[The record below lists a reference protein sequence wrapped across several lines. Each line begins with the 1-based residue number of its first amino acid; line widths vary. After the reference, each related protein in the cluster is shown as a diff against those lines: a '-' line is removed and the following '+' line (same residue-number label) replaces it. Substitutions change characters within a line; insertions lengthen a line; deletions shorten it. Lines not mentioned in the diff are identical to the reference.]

1 MHALLQPFT
10 ELVLE
15 SNHTF
20 LLLMP
25 LLSSLVIWLA
35 KKLFVLRKNPFLIF
49 QDSAQ
54 LVHTIYV
61 LQFALLTLHSQF
73 WPPTLWPLC
82 VYYGQ
87 PRVP

>member
-1 MHALLQPFT
+1 MFCYNPFP

-15 SNHTF
+15 PNHTN

-35 KKLFVLRKNPFLIF
+35 KKLLVLNTFNFFTVF

-54 LVHTIYV
+54 LVHTIVDQTV
-61 LQFALLTLHSQF
+61 LLLQTMSHSRTLEQNVGLVLMQLF
-73 WPPTLWPLC
+73 TL
-82 VYYGQ
+82 Y
-87 PRVP
+87 